1 MTDLNKTVI
10 ANQNGEETKCVVNG
24 ETFASCETATD
35 IVKGGDVINVA
46 GVSTSSNIV
55 TGISANDNTEATDFV
70 LPNALQNKTLQEVFE
85 NDYLSETELASLIAR
100 CANDNFATLPTDPI
114 ANDADLDALLNQV
127 SNRLN
132 AKMTVLKAS
141 PLTDEEYM
149 KQLRKVQIE
158 AAFLLLTEYLIGQD
172 IKSIKGQKGMK
183 KTSARRAND
192 QKRTKKDIV
201 KEKYPRLG
209 VRQIRDFQKL
219 ELSSIWAAVEFAF
232 SAGEIP
238 TRSMALSAEMAR
250 KGQDADSQRTEDQML
265 KNWRATDDD
274 FETTDKTL
282 TLEKQMVAT
291 SLFANIGIGT
301 SLVEKA
307 TGIKVAVAN
316 EYSDWRGKAHR
327 RLYPNCKTIIGSI
340 SDKTIFDEIVA
351 ESKKAGATFVFASP
365 PCQDATQYNTADSK
379 GTTERAILFD
389 PTLKVIEA
397 VGYKAGIIENV
408 PQWLIS
414 RPEKALD
421 ILGDKTIGKYV
432 VDELHRMGYKA
443 RVGILSAADYG
454 TAEDRERAFILFWK
468 AELGDWKLP
477 KKHKFRPTVFEAIG
491 MLKSLEAGEVDPDN
505 RWHYGLPLTKEEIE
519 FLRHTSTGM
528 SAWLNSILYQ
538 PKNKSGSASGASF
551 KQTYRRLDPAKPC
564 PTITSGSGSIS
575 DLSSVHFG
583 RPLTEKG
590 CYSDARVCSIL
601 ELLLM
606 MGAPADFLDPLL
618 APQASKDDFEGL
630 HWKNGMLTPKDEDNI
645 RDALGE
651 HVCPKMMLALLSTFP
666 GGKTKTNVKG
676 GKKIAK

>member
-1 MTDLNKTVI
+1 MTDLNKMVI
-10 ANQNGEETKCVVNG
+10 ANQNGEETKNVANG

-35 IVKGGDVINVA
+35 IMKEGKVINIADVA
-46 GVSTSSNIV
+46 SNASITAV
-55 TGISANDNTEATDFV
+55 VPANNNETAFIFPEV
-70 LPNALQNKTLQEVFE
+70 LRDKSLEDIFTH
-85 NDYLSETELASLIAR
+85 DYLSKPELSSLIAA
-100 CANDNFATLPTDPI
+100 CTNDNFGNLPTDPI
-114 ANDADLDALLNQV
+114 TNDTDLDALLDRV
-127 SNRLN
+127 SELVKVKTACLKTHPVSDKEN
-132 AKMTVLKAS
+132 AKQFRKLQIMAS
-141 PLTDEEYM
+141 FQLLVEYS
-149 KQLRKVQIE
+149 
-158 AAFLLLTEYLIGQD
+158 IGQD
-172 IKSIKGQKGMK
+172 LKSIKTQKGMK
-183 KTSARRAND
+183 KTSACRAKD

-209 VRQIRDFQKL
+209 ARQIRDFQKL

-238 TRSMALSAEMAR
+238 TRSMALSTEMVR

-282 TLEKQMVAT
+282 TLEKPMVAT

-432 VDELHRMGYKA
+432 VDELHRMGYKT

-468 AELGDWKLP
+468 TELGDWKLP

-505 RWHYGLPLTKEEIE
+505 CWHYGLPLTKEEIE
-519 FLRHTSTGM
+519 FLRHTPTGM

-538 PKNKSGSASGASF
+538 PKNKSGSASGTSF

-590 CYSDARVCSIL
+590 CCSDARVCSIL

-606 MGAPADFLDPLL
+606 IGAPADFLNPLL

-630 HWKNGMLTPKDEDNI
+630 HWRNGMLTPKDEDNV

-666 GGKTKTNVKG
+666 GDKTEKKVGK
-676 GKKIAK
+676 

>member
-24 ETFASCETATD
+24 ETFASYETATD

-85 NDYLSETELASLIAR
+85 NDYLSQTELAALIAQ

-114 ANDADLDALLNQV
+114 ASDADLDALLNQV

-172 IKSIKGQKGMK
+172 LKSIKTQKGMK
-183 KTSARRAND
+183 KTSARRAKD

-209 VRQIRDFQKL
+209 ARQIRDFQKL

-238 TRSMALSAEMAR
+238 TRSMALSTEMAR

-282 TLEKQMVAT
+282 TLEKPMVAT

-327 RLYPNCKTIIGSI
+327 RLYQN
-340 SDKTIFDEIVA
+340 
-351 ESKKAGATFVFASP
+351 
-365 PCQDATQYNTADSK
+365 N
-379 GTTERAILFD
+379 
-389 PTLKVIEA
+389 
-397 VGYKAGIIENV
+397 
-408 PQWLIS
+408 
-414 RPEKALD
+414 
-421 ILGDKTIGKYV
+421 
-432 VDELHRMGYKA
+432 
-443 RVGILSAADYG
+443 
-454 TAEDRERAFILFWK
+454 
-468 AELGDWKLP
+468 
-477 KKHKFRPTVFEAIG
+477 
-491 MLKSLEAGEVDPDN
+491 
-505 RWHYGLPLTKEEIE
+505 
-519 FLRHTSTGM
+519 
-528 SAWLNSILYQ
+528 
-538 PKNKSGSASGASF
+538 
-551 KQTYRRLDPAKPC
+551 YRQ
-564 PTITSGSGSIS
+564 
-575 DLSSVHFG
+575 HF
-583 RPLTEKG
+583 
-590 CYSDARVCSIL
+590 
-601 ELLLM
+601 
-606 MGAPADFLDPLL
+606 
-618 APQASKDDFEGL
+618 
-630 HWKNGMLTPKDEDNI
+630 
-645 RDALGE
+645 
-651 HVCPKMMLALLSTFP
+651 
-666 GGKTKTNVKG
+666 
-676 GKKIAK
+676 

>member
-24 ETFASCETATD
+24 ETLASCETATD

-46 GVSTSSNIV
+46 GVSTGSNII
-55 TGISANDNTEATDFV
+55 TDISANDNTEATDFV

-85 NDYLSETELASLIAR
+85 NDYLSETELAALIAQ
-100 CANDNFATLPTDPI
+100 CANDNFTTLPTDPI

-209 VRQIRDFQKL
+209 ARQIRDFQKL

-250 KGQDADSQRTEDQML
+250 KSQDADSQRTEDQML

-282 TLEKQMVAT
+282 TLEKEMVAT

-307 TGIKVAVAN
+307 TGIKVAIAN

-432 VDELHRMGYKA
+432 VDELHRMGYKT

-505 RWHYGLPLTKEEIE
+505 CWYYGLPLTKEEIE

-606 MGAPADFLDPLL
+606 MGAPADYLDPLL

-630 HWKNGMLTPKDEDNI
+630 HWINGMLIPKDEDNV